1 MSERS
6 VIKRIVNA
14 VSILLST
21 TVLISSFLVVA
32 LWPTVVKTTP
42 VGHASVVWR
51 LMSWTGNAK
60 SIGPIPEGITII
72 FPWDKFYTYDVRLQT
87 LENQYPVVSANG
99 LHFTIDMSIRW
110 TVIRENIVDLNQ
122 NIGPDYVDTLLVPQ
136 IGSVLRE
143 IIVGYNAADLYAT
156 YRTEIQR
163 RIFEEVARDSI
174 ETGISIESG
183 ITEHYRDVENS
194 VVSLKDILILNIELP
209 AAIKGAI
216 ESKLTQ
222 GQLVEEYRLRI
233 ERERLEAERK
243 RVEAAGIRDFQAIIT
258 PGISDSY
265 LRWLGIEATL
275 NLAQSENAKIVV
287 IGNDSSAGLP
297 LIMDTRVDPDTSV
310 VPTEGAPALEDI
322 IPNGVQPTP
331 NAN

>member
-32 LWPTVVKTTP
+32 LWPMVVKTTP
-42 VGHASVVWR
+42 VGHSSVVWR

-60 SIGPIPEGITII
+60 SIGPIPEGITVI
-72 FPWDKFYTYDVRLQT
+72 FPWDKFYTYDVRLKT
-87 LENQYPVVSANG
+87 LENQYSVVSADG

-122 NIGPDYVDTLLVPQ
+122 DIGPDYVDTLLVPQ

-143 IIVGYNAADLYAT
+143 VIVGYNAADLYAT
-156 YRTEIQR
+156 DRIEIQR
-163 RIFEEVARDSI
+163 VIFEKVARDSI
-174 ETGISIESG
+174 ETG

-194 VVSLKDILILNIELP
+194 VVSLQDILILNIELP
-209 AAIKGAI
+209 AAIKEAI
-216 ESKLTQ
+216 ERKLTQ

>member
-1 MSERS
+1 MSDRS

-32 LWPTVVKTTP
+32 LWPTMVKTTQ
-42 VGHASVVWR
+42 VGYASVVWR
-51 LMSWTGNAK
+51 LISWTGGAK
-60 SIGPIPEGITII
+60 SIGPISEGITVI
-72 FPWDKFYTYDVRLQT
+72 FPWDRFYTYNVRLQT
-87 LENQYPVVSANG
+87 LENRYEVVSADG

-110 TVIRENIVDLNQ
+110 NVIRENVVDLNQ
-122 NIGPDYVDTLLVPQ
+122 KIGPDYVDTLLVPQ

-143 IIVGYNAADLYAT
+143 IIVGYNAADLYT
-156 YRTEIQR
+156 TDRTEIQR
-163 RIFEEVARDSI
+163 LIFEDVARDSI
-174 ETGISIESG
+174 ATG
-183 ITEHYRDVENS
+183 ITEHYRDIENS
-194 VVSLKDILILNIELP
+194 VVSLQDILILNIELP
-209 AAIKGAI
+209 AAIIEAI

-275 NLAQSENAKIVV
+275 DLAQSANAKIVV

-297 LIMDTRVDPDTSV
+297 LIMDTRVDPATSV
-310 VPTEGAPALEDI
+310 VPTYSASPLEDI
-322 IPNGVQPTP
+322 IPNGVLPPPT
-331 NAN
+331 AN